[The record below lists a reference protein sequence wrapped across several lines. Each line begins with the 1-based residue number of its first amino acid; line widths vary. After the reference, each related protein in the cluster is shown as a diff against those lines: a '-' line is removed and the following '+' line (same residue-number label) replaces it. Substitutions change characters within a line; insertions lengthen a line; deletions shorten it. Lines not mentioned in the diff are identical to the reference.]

1 MLGSQSGRTA
11 FWRSWLFAPPL
22 EGFRALSVSI
32 AAVAIPTLIQLT
44 LPNGTDRFECATFCP
59 FVLAA
64 AVLAGWRFAVP
75 VAIVSAVACYLLPGM
90 AEGTSELI
98 GLFAFLAY
106 CFATIGIV
114 ALARWMARQSL
125 KDAGADERSG
135 GIVFSADDGDA
146 WASWY
151 GTDPPVRLGPTTE
164 VARMMEDF
172 LAQVEL
178 GKRLLDRNRRTFLN
192 PDRGR
197 SPDLR

>member
-1 MLGSQSGRTA
+1 VFVT
-11 FWRSWLFAPPL
+11 
-22 EGFRALSVSI
+22 I

-44 LPNGTDRFECATFCP
+44 LPYGADRFECATFCP
-59 FVLAA
+59 FVLAV
-64 AVLAGWRFAVP
+64 AVLAGWRFALP

-90 AEGTSELI
+90 AGGTSELI

-106 CFATIGIV
+106 CFATISVV
-114 ALARWMARQSL
+114 ALARRMARQSL

-135 GIVFSADDGDA
+135 GIVFSAEDGDA

-178 GKRLLDRNRRTFLN
+178 GKRLLDRNRRDA
-192 PDRGR
+192 P
-197 SPDLR
+197 